1 MTFWEG
7 ICSTQPF
14 YIKPVNDY
22 SGHWFN
28 LFKHSFCHCETSSC
42 GKTDN
47 FENLSFFFF
56 FFATCSQTL
65 WSIISIKYPFI
76 SLLIHTSANFHL
88 RSSFLQ
94 ELLFSVSLLLL
105 VFLSPPWKVEI
116 KKQVFSRP
124 ENYIKNKY
132 LGRFCSLFLYFL
144 FFFFLL
150 LLF

>member
-1 MTFWEG
+1 MTIVVIDSIFLNIHFVIVKQVLVG
-7 ICSTQPF
+7 RQTILKIF
-14 YIKPVNDY
+14 
-22 SGHWFN
+22 
-28 LFKHSFCHCETSSC
+28 LSS
-42 GKTDN
+42 
-47 FENLSFFFF
+47 SFF

-144 FFFFLL
+144 FFFFFFLL